1 METKKNEESD
11 VLRERFE
18 LAMERIGEIA
28 GEATV
33 PEIYQPY
40 FRRTAGFILTMEGL
54 YGEIRNGHTENYT
67 LKEWQTL
74 NRSLYLDILPEHYA
88 KSFANP
94 DYALKELGETHSK
107 LLCFLYTELR
117 TMIVSAFEQRLEE
130 IVVLAELFIEVY
142 NAFEGEE
149 LPSYR
154 EIQQILYWFKSDY
167 SELFLTERLTQQL
180 DPDCDFARKILMKS
194 DLSDLRYLYK
204 YGEYISDNEVKMA
217 EYINQLPEETVA
229 CMANVYSEGL
239 RLYFIQSRK
248 ELSRKKTV
256 NVRFVIGFERMIRKA
271 VENFRAMGLEPVIYR
286 AASGVR
292 AVGYCGGIPNKQYAY
307 DHRADE
313 ALFLDGN
320 YNERRLGVMRTA
332 YEKNKKL
339 AAEFAGP
346 ACQEVFGGKPFA
358 PADKESACHFSER
371 QQKLVLEYQN
381 ELTQIRNRYIN
392 GEETGFTVICFPTPE
407 VGDRF
412 PEIFREVIRINTL
425 DYQKYQK
432 IQQTIIDTLDQ
443 GVKVRVLGR
452 GENHTDITVALHEL
466 KDPSRETIF
475 ENCVADCN
483 IPVGEVFTS
492 PKLAG
497 TNGVLEVTE
506 TFLAGLYYKSLPLGE
521 FAIGTNTTA
530 YAVSEKYGIGDQLP
544 VLIAEKMGPHFAV
557 GDTCYSWE
565 EDCPIYN
572 PDGKEVIARENE
584 VSLLRKEDVS
594 KAYFGCHTD
603 ITVPYKELGAVRVI
617 KADGSEV
624 SILENGRFVLPGTE
638 ELNEPL

>member
-1 METKKNEESD
+1 METKKNEEND

-107 LLCFLYTELR
+107 LLSFLYTELR

-180 DPDCDFARKILMKS
+180 DPDCDFARKILMES

-217 EYINQLPEETVA
+217 EYINQLPEETIA
-229 CMANVYSEGL
+229 RMANVYSEGL

-466 KDPSRETIF
+466 TDPSRETIF

-506 TFLAGLYYKSLPLGE
+506 TFLAGLYYKKLRLVFQDGMVTEYHCSNFE
-521 FAIGTNTTA
+521 
-530 YAVSEKYGIGDQLP
+530 SE
-544 VLIAEKMGPHFAV
+544 EKNQE
-557 GDTCYSWE
+557 YL
-565 EDCPIYN
+565 
-572 PDGKEVIARENE
+572 KE
-584 VSLLRKEDVS
+584 
-594 KAYFGCHTD
+594 T
-603 ITVPYKELGAVRVI
+603 IT
-617 KADGSEV
+617 
-624 SILENGRFVLPGTE
+624 
-638 ELNEPL
+638 EPS

>member
-180 DPDCDFARKILMKS
+180 DPACDFARKILMKS

-229 CMANVYSEGL
+229 RMANVYSEGL

-452 GENHTDITVALHEL
+452 G
-466 KDPSRETIF
+466 
-475 ENCVADCN
+475 
-483 IPVGEVFTS
+483 
-492 PKLAG
+492 
-497 TNGVLEVTE
+497 
-506 TFLAGLYYKSLPLGE
+506 
-521 FAIGTNTTA
+521 
-530 YAVSEKYGIGDQLP
+530 
-544 VLIAEKMGPHFAV
+544 
-557 GDTCYSWE
+557 
-565 EDCPIYN
+565 
-572 PDGKEVIARENE
+572 
-584 VSLLRKEDVS
+584 
-594 KAYFGCHTD
+594 
-603 ITVPYKELGAVRVI
+603 
-617 KADGSEV
+617 
-624 SILENGRFVLPGTE
+624 
-638 ELNEPL
+638 

>member
-1 METKKNEESD
+1 METKKNEEND

-154 EIQQILYWFKSDY
+154 EIQQTLYWFKSDY

-180 DPDCDFARKILMKS
+180 DPDCDFARKILMES
-194 DLSDLRYLYK
+194 DLSDLRYLYE

-320 YNERRLGVMRTA
+320 YNERRLGVMR
-332 YEKNKKL
+332 
-339 AAEFAGP
+339 
-346 ACQEVFGGKPFA
+346 
-358 PADKESACHFSER
+358 
-371 QQKLVLEYQN
+371 
-381 ELTQIRNRYIN
+381 
-392 GEETGFTVICFPTPE
+392 
-407 VGDRF
+407 DR
-412 PEIFREVIRINTL
+412 L
-425 DYQKYQK
+425 
-432 IQQTIIDTLDQ
+432 
-443 GVKVRVLGR
+443 
-452 GENHTDITVALHEL
+452 
-466 KDPSRETIF
+466 
-475 ENCVADCN
+475 
-483 IPVGEVFTS
+483 
-492 PKLAG
+492 
-497 TNGVLEVTE
+497 
-506 TFLAGLYYKSLPLGE
+506 
-521 FAIGTNTTA
+521 
-530 YAVSEKYGIGDQLP
+530 
-544 VLIAEKMGPHFAV
+544 
-557 GDTCYSWE
+557 
-565 EDCPIYN
+565 
-572 PDGKEVIARENE
+572 
-584 VSLLRKEDVS
+584 
-594 KAYFGCHTD
+594 
-603 ITVPYKELGAVRVI
+603 
-617 KADGSEV
+617 
-624 SILENGRFVLPGTE
+624 
-638 ELNEPL
+638 